1 MKGHFKKRGCKCATK
16 NCTCDKTWSVVIDIG
31 KNLQT
36 GKRQQKTLS
45 GFKTKQEAEN
55 AVTALINEINHGT
68 YFTES
73 DISFKDFID
82 TWLLEYTKKVNP
94 KESTLRLR
102 NYYIYKLLPYFTYAS
117 LKDISK
123 DLYQNAIDDLTQK
136 GYSKSTLNGIHF
148 TAKMLF
154 NLATSKQLIKVNP
167 TTDAYV
173 QREQQKIIEM
183 DEGELPIYFEKDEL
197 AIFLKTVKE
206 KGLYLDVLIFFT
218 LSYTGMRIGELVALK
233 WRNIDFINNTI
244 SITKTC
250 YNPKNNTKKY
260 KLLPPKTKKSRRTI
274 VVDEFIMSLFKT
286 HYKEQQQL
294 IKRMG
299 KSYYNEQF
307 VFTNTNKYPGYPV
320 LIKQIANRM
329 KRLLKLSGLTL
340 NVTPH
345 SLRHTHTSLLAEAG
359 VDLDEIME
367 RLGHQDDATT
377 RNIYLHITSA
387 RKSAAAVKFSNLMN
401 NISA

>member
-1 MKGHFKKRGCKCATK
+1 MKGHYKKRGCKCVTK

-45 GFKTKQEAEN
+45 GFKTKQEAEI
-55 AVTALINEINHGT
+55 AVTSLMNEINHGT
-68 YFTES
+68 YFAES
-73 DISFKDFID
+73 DTQFKDFID

-102 NYYIYKLLPYFTYAS
+102 KYYIYKLLPYFTYAS
-117 LKDISK
+117 LKDISQ
-123 DLYQNAIDDLTQK
+123 DLYQAAINDLTQK

-154 NLATSKQLIKVNP
+154 KLATSKQLIKVNP
-167 TTDAYV
+167 TTNAYV
-173 QREQQKIIEM
+173 QREQQKIIET

-197 AIFLKTVKE
+197 TIFLKTVKE

-218 LSYTGMRIGELVALK
+218 LSYTGMRIGEFVALK
-233 WRNIDFINNTI
+233 WRNIDFTNNTI
-244 SITKTC
+244 SITKTY
-250 YNPKNNTKKY
+250 YNPTNNTKKY

-274 VVDEFIMSLFKT
+274 IVDEFIMSLFKT
-286 HYKEQQQL
+286 HYKEQHQL
-294 IKRMG
+294 IEHLG
-299 KSYYNEQF
+299 ENYHDEQF
-307 VFTNTNKYPGYPV
+307 VFTNTNMHFGYPV
-320 LIKQIANRM
+320 LIKHIENRM
-329 KRLLKLSGLTL
+329 KRLLKLSGLKL

-359 VDLDEIME
+359 VDLDEIMD

-387 RKSAAAVKFSNLMN
+387 RKSAAASKFSILMN
-401 NISA
+401 EISA